1 MSSKLETNYFS
12 SVGCRKSKNIGKQWV
27 SPSTRDYC
35 IGMQTN
41 KIIAW
46 YHVLLFMQLMDALQS
61 TMQTWIGN
69 ISLEPLNIP
78 VSMLC

>member
-1 MSSKLETNYFS
+1 
-12 SVGCRKSKNIGKQWV
+12 
-27 SPSTRDYC
+27 
-35 IGMQTN
+35 
-41 KIIAW
+41 
-46 YHVLLFMQLMDALQS
+46 MQLMDALQS